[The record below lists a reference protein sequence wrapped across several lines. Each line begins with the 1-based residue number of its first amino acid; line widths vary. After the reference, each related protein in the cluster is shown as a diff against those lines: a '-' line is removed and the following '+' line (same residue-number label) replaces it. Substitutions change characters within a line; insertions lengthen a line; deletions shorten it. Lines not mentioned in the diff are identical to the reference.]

1 MGLTR
6 LSIRRPVLVLMAWV
20 ALGVIGLRLLWA
32 MPVELLPNIEFPVVS
47 IVTVYP
53 GAGPQEVESSV
64 TKPLEDAVGTV
75 SGIREIQATSQEG
88 LSLVV
93 VQFQLGT
100 DLNAAT
106 AAVREKVDAVRAQ
119 LPREVL
125 APVVQR
131 FSFSAFPI
139 LSLSLTSATR
149 SPRQLREL
157 VDDRL
162 KPRLEQISGVANV
175 EVIGGQ
181 TREVRIAVD
190 RDRLQAYGLGLGQF
204 TAALTQENLNVP
216 AGFLKEGRREYA
228 VRALGEFTSLEELRD
243 LRLGLPGGGTVRL
256 GDVAEV
262 TDGVGE
268 RTQLSRLDG
277 RESVTLLVR
286 KAADANTITVAEAV
300 KRELGRIRREF
311 PDLQVTI
318 ASDASTFT
326 REAVN
331 DVFLALLLGIVLA
344 SVIVFFFLHDAV
356 NTFIVFLAIPTS
368 LLSSFVV
375 IAGLGFTLNFFTLLG
390 LSLAIGILVDDS
402 IVVLEN
408 IHRHLERGELP
419 AEAAYNG
426 RSEIGLAAVAITL
439 VDVVVFVPLALAG
452 GIFGQLLR
460 PFGLTV
466 ATVTLFSLFAA
477 FTLTPMLAARWL
489 RRRTGH
495 EEPQG
500 FAARLF
506 APLDRF
512 YSWLDGTYRGLLSW
526 ALRHRA
532 WVVLLGGLS
541 VLFVLPLT
549 SRLGFEFIPSVDQ
562 GVFTVRL
569 ELPAG
574 TNLETTEAAAR
585 RVEAVLRRI
594 PEVETVITNVG
605 TSGQQ
610 SQTGPQFAQL
620 LVRLREERRRTDREV
635 VAQLQQDPEANRI
648 PGARVVYAAGNVA
661 GPISPVEVRVRGE
674 DLDLLSATADRIADR
689 LRTVPGIRDVDVSVR
704 LGRPELRVRM
714 DRERAA
720 ELGLST
726 AAIAGILRNAVEGST
741 DLKFRTGEKEV
752 PVRIRMV
759 RGGQPLRPE
768 DLGDVLLAV
777 VSGRPV
783 YVRDVARIEP
793 GTGPTRI
800 DRRNRQRVVSVTA
813 NLKPGSFA
821 GNVNQLAARA
831 IADLRPPGVVVE
843 FGGQAEQI
851 AEAGGTFLF
860 ALGLGVVLVY
870 ILLSALFE
878 STFTPLAIML
888 ALPLAWVGGI
898 LALLLAGKSLSMV
911 SAIGFILLTGLVM
924 KNSILLVDYTNTLR
938 ARGLPRTEA
947 VLEAGPTRLRPVIM
961 TTLSVI
967 LGSLPVALE
976 FGKGSELRSPLAWAV
991 IGGLAWS
998 TLLTLVVIPVT
1009 YTLLDDLR
1017 GWVTMRVR
1025 GFRPMPGAAPRSEEA
1040 GR

>member
-300 KRELGRIRREF
+300 KRELGRILREF

-821 GNVNQLAARA
+821 GNVNQMAARA

>member
-1 MGLTR
+1 
-6 LSIRRPVLVLMAWV
+6 
-20 ALGVIGLRLLWA
+20 
-32 MPVELLPNIEFPVVS
+32 
-47 IVTVYP
+47 
-53 GAGPQEVESSV
+53 
-64 TKPLEDAVGTV
+64 
-75 SGIREIQATSQEG
+75 
-88 LSLVV
+88 
-93 VQFQLGT
+93 
-100 DLNAAT
+100 
-106 AAVREKVDAVRAQ
+106 
-119 LPREVL
+119 
-125 APVVQR
+125 
-131 FSFSAFPI
+131 
-139 LSLSLTSATR
+139 
-149 SPRQLREL
+149 

-620 LVRLREERRRTDREV
+620 LVRLREERSRTDREV

-821 GNVNQLAARA
+821 GNVNQMAARA

>member
-620 LVRLREERRRTDREV
+620 LVRLREERSRTDREV

>member
-1 MGLTR
+1 
-6 LSIRRPVLVLMAWV
+6 
-20 ALGVIGLRLLWA
+20 
-32 MPVELLPNIEFPVVS
+32 
-47 IVTVYP
+47 
-53 GAGPQEVESSV
+53 
-64 TKPLEDAVGTV
+64 
-75 SGIREIQATSQEG
+75 
-88 LSLVV
+88 
-93 VQFQLGT
+93 
-100 DLNAAT
+100 
-106 AAVREKVDAVRAQ
+106 
-119 LPREVL
+119 
-125 APVVQR
+125 
-131 FSFSAFPI
+131 
-139 LSLSLTSATR
+139 
-149 SPRQLREL
+149 
-157 VDDRL
+157 
-162 KPRLEQISGVANV
+162 
-175 EVIGGQ
+175 
-181 TREVRIAVD
+181 
-190 RDRLQAYGLGLGQF
+190 
-204 TAALTQENLNVP
+204 
-216 AGFLKEGRREYA
+216 
-228 VRALGEFTSLEELRD
+228 
-243 LRLGLPGGGTVRL
+243 
-256 GDVAEV
+256 
-262 TDGVGE
+262 
-268 RTQLSRLDG
+268 
-277 RESVTLLVR
+277 
-286 KAADANTITVAEAV
+286 
-300 KRELGRIRREF
+300 
-311 PDLQVTI
+311 
-318 ASDASTFT
+318 
-326 REAVN
+326 
-331 DVFLALLLGIVLA
+331 
-344 SVIVFFFLHDAV
+344 
-356 NTFIVFLAIPTS
+356 
-368 LLSSFVV
+368 
-375 IAGLGFTLNFFTLLG
+375 
-390 LSLAIGILVDDS
+390 
-402 IVVLEN
+402 
-408 IHRHLERGELP
+408 
-419 AEAAYNG
+419 
-426 RSEIGLAAVAITL
+426 
-439 VDVVVFVPLALAG
+439 
-452 GIFGQLLR
+452 
-460 PFGLTV
+460 
-466 ATVTLFSLFAA
+466 
-477 FTLTPMLAARWL
+477 
-489 RRRTGH
+489 
-495 EEPQG
+495 
-500 FAARLF
+500 
-506 APLDRF
+506 
-512 YSWLDGTYRGLLSW
+512 
-526 ALRHRA
+526 
-532 WVVLLGGLS
+532 
-541 VLFVLPLT
+541 
-549 SRLGFEFIPSVDQ
+549 
-562 GVFTVRL
+562 
-569 ELPAG
+569 
-574 TNLETTEAAAR
+574 
-585 RVEAVLRRI
+585 
-594 PEVETVITNVG
+594 VG

-620 LVRLREERRRTDREV
+620 LVRLREERSRTDREV

-648 PGARVVYAAGNVA
+648 PGARVVYAAVNVA